1 MQPDLLPLEHS
12 ENTVLFQVT
21 DTHLYGNTDGAL
33 LGVRTLDSFHAV
45 VDSIVESNL
54 NCDAILAT
62 GDISQDHSTLSYQRF
77 ADGISAINSPCYWL
91 PGNHD
96 YKPSM
101 GAVLPSEQI
110 KPSTHV
116 LLGDN
121 WQMILLDSQVEGVPY
136 GELSQWQLDQLDEQL
151 SQYPERHTLVLLHHH
166 PLPANSA
173 WLDHHQLHNKDELW
187 SVLAKHNNVNAI
199 LCGHI
204 HQALDIE
211 MNGVRVMATPSTCVQ
226 FLPNSND
233 FAVDQQAPGWR
244 RLELLATGKIKSDV
258 FRLTHNHFL
267 PNLNSS
273 GY

>member
-77 ADGISAINSPCYWL
+77 ADGISSINSPCYWL

-244 RLELLATGKIKSDV
+244 RLELLPTGKIKSDV
-258 FRLTHNHFL
+258 YRLAHNHFL
-267 PNLNSS
+267 PNLHSS